1 MLKKGPFYLILLVFV
16 ALFFHPIW
24 GENVYYELEDD
35 NPELGRAGTFR
46 NKKSLDPSI
55 MDYLQESGQSYAFD
69 PYAEASQAF
78 DSQCAGYLGGSGLPA
93 LVSQYVTHTT
103 TANRSQIKT
112 AERYCFE
119 ETVKEDQILQQS
131 LSAIERF
138 FNLAHLQLVFHSSNI
153 YQESPET
160 AHELQEFFQKF
171 EEYNTQCRDPL
182 CKGSVQGANL
192 YQARGG
198 QSNISPLSTQCFNA
212 GNFIQAVKILG
223 ANSCK
228 EKRDD
233 LISLAQDQNGAL
245 AYLARLPTRLCPG
258 SGSGCVAELR
268 AEVGLS
274 QNQKSLFASCGEELS
289 SAVEH
294 CRNPESDESISQY
307 RAQLQ
312 NASSGQCES
321 ANLHNVQ
328 TQTAGKMQ
336 KACGEAVGICKNN
349 CQVDVV
355 NFRDKF
361 FDCFAIPHLEN
372 KNAYLHHPQGGAC
385 ANHIDQIIGQ
395 YNRQAV
401 DASTNQRYDLHLT
414 REENGA
420 VLACEK
426 PLNEMKRDL
435 ESRSKALAQNLCGQ
449 ASSQTAENS
458 SSNENSPSSNSSS
471 ALSSLSLRRSGQE
484 SSSSSSHRGPSSSG
498 TSRSSSSSA
507 AYVEYNGDLSTRI
520 IPGISHIVQNK
531 EDYIKYW
538 EMAGLEAPHPDDL
551 VYLEGDSIPMTRE
564 EVEAK
569 LARQANIGRPG
580 YNDFGIKI
588 DHSLPVCSKG
598 ICPNNAPRYPGE
610 GLPSDSAQAQA
621 EASSQ
626 AENAGAAPAEGADRS
641 IGDAFVETLEK
652 GKKLAKAGL
661 RYVLSIP
668 DRKVDPN
675 PTAGMS
681 AERRENFEYN
691 KKKLESAP
699 VFESLKDSFLHMVKQ
714 EKRFLEWAC
723 QTLRNKSCA
732 EMNTP
737 NPELGGVNPQ
747 KVLNPEE

>member
-1 MLKKGPFYLILLVFV
+1 MLKKEPFYLILLIFG
-16 ALFFHPIW
+16 ALFFEPVW
-24 GENVYYELEDD
+24 GGLGDE
-35 NPELGRAGTFR
+35 NPELEQDETLRV
-46 NKKSLDPSI
+46 KKNLDPSI
-55 MDYLQESGQSYAFD
+55 MAYLQESGQSYAFN
-69 PYAEASQAF
+69 PHAEASQAVE
-78 DSQCAGYLGGSGLPA
+78 SECHSVYAGNLTNLLQAYAASPHPN
-93 LVSQYVTHTT
+93 YVD
-103 TANRSQIKT
+103 QIKNQ
-112 AERYCFE
+112 E
-119 ETVKEDQILQQS
+119 ELCRRDIIAEDQKLYQALSGVLQEGGFTFAG
-131 LSAIERF
+131 LNTV
-138 FNLAHLQLVFHSSNI
+138 FNSSNVEI
-153 YQESPET
+153 YQESPER

-171 EEYNTQCRDPL
+171 IEYETVCLGAVCSVVYRHLSADRFNNTQGVNGFND
-182 CKGSVQGANL
+182 
-192 YQARGG
+192 
-198 QSNISPLSTQCFNA
+198 CFTSSHFVD
-212 GNFIQAVKILG
+212 GLKRLR

-312 NASSGQCES
+312 NSSSGQCES

-401 DASTNQRYDLHLT
+401 DTSTNQRYDLHLT

-426 PLNEMKRDL
+426 PLDEMKRDL

-449 ASSQTAENS
+449 AGSQTAENS

-484 SSSSSSHRGPSSSG
+484 SSNSSSHRRP
-498 TSRSSSSSA
+498 SSSSSSP
-507 AYVEYNGDLSTRI
+507 AYVEYNGYLNTMK
-520 IPGISHIVQNK
+520 IPGISHHVMSKKN
-531 EDYIKYW
+531 YIEKW
-538 EMAGLEAPHPDDL
+538 AMDPSINPDDL
-551 VYLEGDSIPMTRE
+551 VYREGNGIPMTRE
-564 EVEAK
+564 RAEE
-569 LARQANIGRPG
+569 LHERQANIGRPG

-668 DRKVDPN
+668 DRKKVDPN

-699 VFESLKDSFLHMVKQ
+699 VFRSLEESFFHMIKQ

-732 EMNTP
+732 EMNAP
-737 NPELGGVNPQ
+737 NPEFGGVNPQ